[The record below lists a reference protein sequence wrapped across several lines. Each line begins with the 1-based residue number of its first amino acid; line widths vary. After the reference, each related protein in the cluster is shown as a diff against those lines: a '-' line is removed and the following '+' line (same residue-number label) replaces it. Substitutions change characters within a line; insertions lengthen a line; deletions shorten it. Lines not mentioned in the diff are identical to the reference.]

1 MRGWYRGCAP
11 AFQAEKMGSSPIP
24 RSTSLLKL
32 KGLKMIKSV
41 FAAMAAVALVA
52 CAQPS
57 SEEVVDQ
64 PQVTPVETPAPELVG
79 TPPEDAVKI
88 P

>member
-1 MRGWYRGCAP
+1 
-11 AFQAEKMGSSPIP
+11 
-24 RSTSLLKL
+24 
-32 KGLKMIKSV
+32 MIKTV

-57 SEEVVDQ
+57 SEEIVDQ
-64 PQVTPVETPAPELVG
+64 PVAETPAE
-79 TPPEDAVKI
+79 TPPPQLVDTPPQNEVKV

>member
-1 MRGWYRGCAP
+1 
-11 AFQAEKMGSSPIP
+11 
-24 RSTSLLKL
+24 
-32 KGLKMIKSV
+32 MIKSV

-57 SEEVVDQ
+57 SEEVVVDQ
-64 PQVTPVETPAPELVG
+64 PQEAPVETPAPALVD
-79 TPPEDAVKI
+79 TPPENAVKV